1 MLASLEMIV
10 TFTAKVSGKM
20 LPRVLCDLRGLLALY
35 IALRPFAMRQQ
46 LVCEQRMQK
55 AFVELTRS

>member
-1 MLASLEMIV
+1 MIV
-10 TFTAKVSGKM
+10 TFIARVSGKM
-20 LPRVLCDLRGLLALY
+20 LPRVLYDLRSLLALY